1 MSDTPGRQ
9 VPGGQRPPDGQHP
22 PPNEQQRPPDGQQ
35 RPPDG
40 QQPPPDEQP
49 VPDEQR
55 PSDARQVT
63 DEQPPPDARQ
73 VPDGQQARERQ
84 GADQR
89 TVAGQQATGRPAA
102 AGRTPVRPAPG
113 RAAATATGPALAP
126 VPLPG
131 AARPEL
137 TLAQPSAVLDE
148 AHLGDIEGAFG
159 RIRLDDQHRS
169 NLRRRL
175 VTFLAIVGPGL
186 IVMVGDND
194 AGGVSTYAQAGQDY
208 GYSLLWVLLLLI
220 PVLIV
225 NQEMVVRL
233 GAVTGVGHARLI
245 NERFG
250 RFWGWFS
257 VGDLFLLNFLTI
269 VTEFIGVSL
278 ALAYFGVSPY
288 IAVPIAAAV
297 LVGITLSGSF
307 RRWER
312 AMFAFIGVS
321 LLLIPLALL
330 SHPYY
335 SQIAYHF
342 VVPGI
347 EGGISSKA
355 VLLIIAIVGTTVAP
369 WQLFFQQSNVI
380 DKRITPRFI
389 RYERADTVLGSLVV
403 VGGAA
408 AVLVVAVYAARGTQ
422 LAGHFTDALGV
433 ANALGDHGR
442 ALGAIFAI
450 VLLDASVIGASAVT
464 LSTSYAFGDVFN
476 LKHSLHRKFREAK
489 SFYASYA
496 ALVLLAAGVVLI
508 PRAPLGL
515 ITVGV
520 QALAGVLLP
529 SASVFLLL
537 LCNDP
542 EVLGPW
548 VNPPWL
554 NMLASV
560 IVSVLVMLSGTLV
573 ATTLFTHINTAATVL
588 WLSGV
593 LIAGLVV
600 AAVRLRIVR
609 ARQGPQILPGAG
621 MSRAERSNWRM
632 PPLALL
638 KPVAWSPGTKLSVL
652 LLRAY
657 LVVSVVLLAVAAV
670 RLGGA

>member
-1 MSDTPGRQ
+1 VNDAAGGTVPERQVPERQVPERQVPERQ
-9 VPGGQRPPDGQHP
+9 VPGVASVAAGPGSPSAKPGSP
-22 PPNEQQRPPDGQQ
+22 PP
-35 RPPDG
+35 
-40 QQPPPDEQP
+40 
-49 VPDEQR
+49 
-55 PSDARQVT
+55 
-63 DEQPPPDARQ
+63 
-73 VPDGQQARERQ
+73 
-84 GADQR
+84 
-89 TVAGQQATGRPAA
+89 
-102 AGRTPVRPAPG
+102 
-113 RAAATATGPALAP
+113 
-126 VPLPG
+126 
-131 AARPEL
+131 AARPAM

-159 RIRLDDQHRS
+159 RIRLDDEHSS
-169 NLRRRL
+169 NMRRRL

-194 AGGVSTYAQAGQDY
+194 AGGVATYAQAGQNY

-250 RFWGWFS
+250 KFWGWFS
-257 VGDLFLLNFLTI
+257 VGDLFVLNFLTI

-288 IAVPIAAAV
+288 IAVPIAAAL

-312 AMFAFIGVS
+312 AMFAFIGAS

-330 SHPYY
+330 SHPRYG
-335 SQIAYHF
+335 QIAYHF

-347 EGGISSKA
+347 QGGINSTA

-389 RYERADTVLGSLVV
+389 PYERADTVLGSLVV
-403 VGGAA
+403 VVGAA
-408 AVLVVAVYAARGTQ
+408 AVLVVAAYAARGTPF
-422 LAGHFTDALGV
+422 AGHFTDALGV
-433 ANALGDHGR
+433 AR
-442 ALGAIFAI
+442 ALARHSRVLGATFAV
-450 VLLDASVIGASAVT
+450 VLLDASILGASAVT

-476 LKHSLHRKFREAK
+476 LKHSLHRSFRDAK

-496 ALVLLAAGVVLI
+496 ALVLFAAGVVLI
-508 PRAPLGL
+508 PHAPLGL

-548 VNPPWL
+548 VNPTWL

-560 IVSVLVMLSGTLV
+560 IVGVLVMLSGTLV
-573 ATTLFTHINTAATVL
+573 ATTLFTHVNATATVV
-588 WLSGV
+588 WLSAI
-593 LIAGLVV
+593 LAAGLVA

-609 ARQGPQILPGAG
+609 ARQGPRVSPSAG
-621 MSRAERSNWRM
+621 MSRAERSSWRM

-638 KPVAWSPGTKLSVL
+638 KPVDWSPGTKFSVL

-657 LVVSVVLLAVAAV
+657 LVVSVALLVVAAV
-670 RLGGA
+670 RLGSA